1 MPSCSALPELTD
13 EQIDSLP
20 PEVRQTYRQPRA
32 VDPAELV
39 RFLGHTDLV
48 NAAWAFLMPVYVDRD
63 LLSVWPNVDPDF
75 RAVLAQKWVRD
86 NHYQMTVDGW
96 NGEAVEAALA
106 GPPDHPL
113 GAFRARACAVV
124 SGDAARSGDVGN
136 RFSHQDGRPGS
147 RGALRTRRLGA
158 GGRSVAAA
166 RSPVRVP
173 GPHASRRQALA
184 GAKSGVGIG
193 PCDYHLN
200 LRGAGGGGWLPAPG
214 YLSRDA
220 VKPHAG

>member
-113 GAFRARACAVV
+113 WVHLERVHVRSFRAMLPDPATWGISSATRMVA
-124 SGDAARSGDVGN
+124 
-136 RFSHQDGRPGS
+136 PGS
-147 RGALRTRRLGA
+147 RRSTYSTPRRWRAVCGSRTIPGTC
-158 GGRSVAAA
+158 A
-166 RSPVRVP
+166 RS
-173 GPHASRRQALA
+173 SCI
-184 GAKSGVGIG
+184 SSTGVGWCEIWG
-193 PCDYHLN
+193 RN
-200 LRGAGGGGWLPAPG
+200 RTLR
-214 YLSRDA
+214 
-220 VKPHAG
+220 